1 MATILVV
8 EDQPNQRLLYQMEL
22 EEEGYRVVLASDGRE
37 ALQNVQG
44 EHPDLVVLDLRMPG
58 MDGIETL
65 GRMMALNSRLP
76 VIIYSAYNSFMDN
89 FMSWAAEAYLVKSSN
104 VDLLKAEIRRVL
116 LKRGERGPIWLETGQ
131 GAPQLSVSPAG

>member
-1 MATILVV
+1 MITVLLV

-37 ALQNVQG
+37 AIQKVK
-44 EHPDLVVLDLRMPG
+44 EERPDLVVLDLRMPG

-89 FMSWAAEAYLVKSSN
+89 FMSWVADAYLVKSSN
-104 VDLLKAEIRRVL
+104 VDLLKAEIQRVL
-116 LKRGERGPIWLETGQ
+116 LKRGEKGPVWPEIGLSRAEPS
-131 GAPQLSVSPAG
+131 APLAG